1 MKQKSISEE
10 EMKSVWRALMMSG
23 LIRITNEFD
32 ESFKERSIESFTDAL
47 EYYRTIRDEAKS
59 WIPQEVR
66 KYDEE
71 AEKLFKNFRKY
82 KK

>member
-1 MKQKSISEE
+1 
-10 EMKSVWRALMMSG
+10 MMSG